1 MTRNDL
7 EAAFL
12 MQKTQFT
19 QTGIPNLEGR
29 QSLGPKPDMRIRS
42 RRPALS
48 LNRRALSTTAAQKW
62 SSHMGVEAESEY

>member
-29 QSLGPKPDMRIRS
+29 KSLGPKPDMRIRS
-42 RRPALS
+42 RKPALS
-48 LNRRALSTTAAQKW
+48 LNR
-62 SSHMGVEAESEY
+62 